1 MYKSDGSW
9 VLSSESIQKLNT
21 HDSELKTSLEVLVNP
36 DLLRGNLELILLTI
50 LEEGAM
56 YGFEII
62 KEAQA
67 RTDGYFEFKEGS
79 LYPALHRI
87 TLAGWLETQLREAGR
102 NGQPRK
108 YYQLTSSG
116 RRELEAKRG
125 EWQAFTGA
133 MTALRRP

>member
-1 MYKSDGSW
+1 M
-9 VLSSESIQKLNT
+9 
-21 HDSELKTSLEVLVNP
+21 NP

-108 YYQLTSSG
+108 YYQLTTSG
-116 RRELEAKRG
+116 RRELEAKRS

-133 MTALRRP
+133 MTALRRPWP